1 MTNDLPLTGY
11 DSPPTGSGE
20 SRPRILD
27 PDGVRQLLDH
37 ERHHAN
43 RPQIVTMLEH
53 RLASPVAGRVGFY
66 TKRDSVTAF
75 KAFTLSK

>member
-11 DSPPTGSGE
+11 DSLPPGSGE
-20 SRPRILD
+20 SRTRIID
-27 PDGVRQLLDH
+27 PDGVRMLLDH

-53 RLASPVAGRVGFY
+53 RLASLGSRDAEPSGSDPSAGRPAVAG
-66 TKRDSVTAF
+66 
-75 KAFTLSK
+75 

>member
-43 RPQIVTMLEH
+43 RPQIVTML
-53 RLASPVAGRVGFY
+53 
-66 TKRDSVTAF
+66 
-75 KAFTLSK
+75 

>member
-11 DSPPTGSGE
+11 DSPPTGSGQ
-20 SRPRILD
+20 SCPRILD
-27 PDGVRQLLDH
+27 PDGVRELLDH

-53 RLASPVAGRVGFY
+53 RLASLGSGAAEPSGGDPSAGRPAVAG
-66 TKRDSVTAF
+66 
-75 KAFTLSK
+75 

>member
-20 SRPRILD
+20 SCPRILD

-53 RLASPVAGRVGFY
+53 RLASLGSGDAEPSGGDPSAGRPAVAG
-66 TKRDSVTAF
+66 
-75 KAFTLSK
+75 